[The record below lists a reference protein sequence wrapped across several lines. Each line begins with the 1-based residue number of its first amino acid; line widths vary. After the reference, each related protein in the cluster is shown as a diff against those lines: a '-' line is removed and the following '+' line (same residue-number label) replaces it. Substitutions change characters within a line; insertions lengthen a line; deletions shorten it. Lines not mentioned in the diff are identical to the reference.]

1 LQRENVDEAVEAMRI
16 KDEIGDEQN
25 KFFLE
30 KVAKGPV
37 DLEKHADRIVVTD
50 QEQDLMISERIK
62 Q

>member
-1 LQRENVDEAVEAMRI
+1 MRI

-37 DLEKHADRIVVTD
+37 DSLVEGERIVVTD
-50 QEQDLMISERIK
+50 QEQDLMI
-62 Q
+62 

>member
-1 LQRENVDEAVEAMRI
+1 MRI